1 MDLKTDS
8 IEPNNRPTPS
18 LNTRFF
24 RHVQLP
30 HNLGR
35 LKVADGSA
43 KGVGTCGDSIEVFF
57 CVQNHSISEIKYW
70 PVGCVYTIA
79 CASAMSTLVHGR
91 SLEDALKL
99 TPEDIA
105 EELGGL
111 PEDHLHCASLAVN
124 TLGEAI
130 EQYYRKILGRK
141 VKGNEANSDLT

>member
-1 MDLKTDS
+1 MGSKVDM
-8 IEPNNRPTPS
+8 IENTNRPTRS

-24 RHVQLP
+24 RHAQLP
-30 HNLGR
+30 QNLGR
-35 LKVADGSA
+35 LNAADGSA

-57 CVQNHSISEIKYW
+57 CVQDQTISIIKHC

-79 CASAMSTLVHGR
+79 CASAMSTLVQGR
-91 SLEDALKL
+91 SMEDALNL
-99 TPEDIA
+99 TPEDVA

-130 EQYYRKILGRK
+130 EEYYRKEWGRTAIK
-141 VKGNEANSDLT
+141 PPRT